1 MPAPGSDFA
10 VVRFLTP
17 EACDKYFN
25 ATENGI
31 ELEGMNKTVIFVE
44 KQPGPTSINDVV
56 RNCTEGDASRCVRAL
71 DAEEDW
77 SDMML
82 MKLARGTGQ
91 IKREIDTIKQGK
103 TARGVSFTVI
113 HRGIATT
120 ADTYL
125 QRHYI
130 DFRFA
135 TIYHALNF
143 KRQLMGDTEW
153 EPCTIS
159 FATDP
164 CETAQG
170 VHYKDPDE

>member
-1 MPAPGSDFA
+1 MKGVSGVKSINELQALVWGGRLESIQLPSPGSGFA

-31 ELEGMNKTVIFVE
+31 ELGGINKTVIFVE

-77 SDMML
+77 PDRML

-103 TARGVSFTVI
+103 TALGVSS
-113 HRGIATT
+113 
-120 ADTYL
+120 
-125 QRHYI
+125 
-130 DFRFA
+130 
-135 TIYHALNF
+135 TI
-143 KRQLMGDTEW
+143 
-153 EPCTIS
+153 
-159 FATDP
+159 
-164 CETAQG
+164 
-170 VHYKDPDE
+170 VH